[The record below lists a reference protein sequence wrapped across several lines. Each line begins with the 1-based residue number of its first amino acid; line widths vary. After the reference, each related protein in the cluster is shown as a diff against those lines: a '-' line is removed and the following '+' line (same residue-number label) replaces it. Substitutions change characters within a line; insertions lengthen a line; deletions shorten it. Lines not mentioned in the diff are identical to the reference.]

1 MAGWNGSGG
10 FTNVYDWNADAA
22 AGILIIASRMQGDF
36 DNIST
41 VGFANCLTR
50 DGQGVPSANLPM
62 NGFQHTGAAAATA
75 TGQYLTWDQL
85 QTPGSMAIFATT
97 ITTSGN
103 ATIGGNATVGNGLSV
118 TTGNLAISAGNLG
131 VTGTGTFSGTLS
143 SGALTVT
150 GTAGISGL
158 LTAGGVQ
165 SVNIAATAAIGCDS
179 ISVANVANVGGAMTV
194 GSSLTVSGG
203 VNGGAGVVSSFGA
216 VQTSGAVASLQS
228 GWLYTNI
235 GGGASTGSFNYGVLM
250 VGSGA
255 LGAYFFAN
263 SDRRLKHDIETIDA
277 DDGLAWLMKAR
288 PVTYRKKPR
297 YQSSLEEAVP
307 EAGFIAQEQAAA
319 GYAQYVAVTPH
330 EGMPGGDDGEPEGME
345 LSLNTSYQVA
355 YLTAALK
362 AALERIE
369 KLEKSR

>member
-22 AGILIIASRMQGDF
+22 AGIDIIASRMQGDF

-85 QTPGSMAIFATT
+85 QAPGTLAVTFSTVA
-97 ITTSGN
+97 TSGN

-131 VTGTGTFSGTLS
+131 VTGTGAFSGTLS

-150 GTAGISGL
+150 GAATVSGL
-158 LTAGGVQ
+158 VSASGVTATNINADQALAGG
-165 SVNIAATAAIGCDS
+165 SLSIATNATI
-179 ISVANVANVGGAMTV
+179 GGAMTI
-194 GSSLTVSGG
+194 GSSLSVTAGINSASGI
-203 VNGGAGVVSSFGA
+203 STLA
-216 VQTSGAVASLQS
+216 VIQTTGSISSLQS
-228 GWLYTNI
+228 GWVYNNL
-235 GGGASTGSFNYGVLM
+235 GGTASTATLNYGVIM
-250 VGSGA
+250 SGSGA

-277 DDGLAWLMKAR
+277 DDGLAWLKKAR